1 MQNPLTSKSLKI
13 SQIFCQ
19 FLCFS
24 CMTNPSSFSFAKITV
39 SITDYEIVK
48 ILGVGSFGVVFLA
61 KDKKNGGKEVAL
73 KVVET
78 ILSDNERKDQQNIL
92 NEVYVPSYL
101 NLPGIVRLVGFRF
114 PLTNEQKADKSL
126 VLPKMKY
133 TDIRG
138 APSATDFSG
147 SIMVTELMPNGSLEK
162 ITKQYIKANGK
173 STILNPTIRTKILFG
188 IAATMKRVHAMKVF
202 HRDLK
207 LENVFLDENFEP
219 RIADFGLA
227 KIVSDFITQTMSIG
241 TPFYMAP
248 ELFID
253 GDEQYTNKVDVYA
266 FGMLIYITFEDQI
279 QLAVKKAVRSSEQ
292 YMMNIAKGIRPKK
305 SDKIPELYWDLLCK
319 CWAQDPEERPTFTEI
334 TSILRSD
341 EYAIEEYGQQ
351 TDLNALHEYWDRID
365 PLTEEPKDP
374 APQLAYSTVS
384 FCPGK
389 SFKLKGT
396 LKSSTP
402 LKPAR
407 KTEFAW
413 KRH

>member
-1 MQNPLTSKSLKI
+1 
-13 SQIFCQ
+13 
-19 FLCFS
+19 
-24 CMTNPSSFSFAKITV
+24 MTNPSSFSFAKITV

-351 TDLNALHEYWDRID
+351 TDLNALH
-365 PLTEEPKDP
+365 
-374 APQLAYSTVS
+374 
-384 FCPGK
+384 
-389 SFKLKGT
+389 
-396 LKSSTP
+396 
-402 LKPAR
+402 
-407 KTEFAW
+407 
-413 KRH
+413 